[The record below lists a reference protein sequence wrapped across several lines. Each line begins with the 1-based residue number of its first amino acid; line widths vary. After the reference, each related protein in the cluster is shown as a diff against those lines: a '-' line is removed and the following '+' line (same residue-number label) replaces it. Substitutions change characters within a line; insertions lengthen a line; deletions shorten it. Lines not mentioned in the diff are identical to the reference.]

1 MVGRA
6 LTDTAFSSTRSFF
19 QSNWESWLLEDSSR
33 AELPVTDKSDDSL
46 PVGVA
51 IDFTTQVEITVS
63 KCGRGRPLPVAAAAP
78 SGVCA
83 FTTESLLRSL
93 LPWGAFLLEEG
104 AGMHWDSTQLIRMG
118 IQ

>member
-6 LTDTAFSSTRSFF
+6 LTDTAFSSTRFFF

-78 SGVCA
+78 VGSLRFHDGVSSA
-83 FTTESLLRSL
+83 LRFYL
-93 LPWGAFLLEEG
+93 GARFYLKRELECIG
-104 AGMHWDSTQLIRMG
+104 TALS
-118 IQ
+118 

>member
-83 FTTESLLRSL
+83 FTTESLL
-93 LPWGAFLLEEG
+93 PFAFTLG
-104 AGMHWDSTQLIRMG
+104 HVST
-118 IQ
+118 